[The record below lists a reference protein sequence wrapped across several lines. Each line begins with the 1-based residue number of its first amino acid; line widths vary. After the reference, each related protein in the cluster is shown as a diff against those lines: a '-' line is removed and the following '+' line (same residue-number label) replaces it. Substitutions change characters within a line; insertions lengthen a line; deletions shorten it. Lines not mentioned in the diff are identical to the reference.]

1 MLKII
6 KICKRINVSMNEK
19 QSKNIQKSGQNN
31 SIRNTK
37 PISNNTKNKGSG
49 VSKKDTKNSKN
60 LSDNT
65 TSQYQQNQLKKS
77 TKSKDVSNQLEDK
90 NSTKNSDNGSE
101 NNKDDFNLK
110 ISQLQRVK
118 IGLIWAV
125 CVLFVLTIIGSILS
139 SIFIT
144 KYVNVTKNNSQTFL
158 KEINLEVGINKSSS
172 KAVSLIKNIIEGVEY
187 PQVVKLH
194 IDKVINP
201 LVLRVKA
208 DMINGDGNNLSLDIE
223 TNDLWYKGDD
233 EYYYYK
239 QLIKEKIDIVLTQSI
254 TIPIGIQKD
263 MKTNNKHILVITSES
278 VDYASNYAQGYWL
291 SPNTW
296 LTE

>member
-1 MLKII
+1 
-6 KICKRINVSMNEK
+6 MNEK
-19 QSKNIQKSGQNN
+19 QSKNIQKSVQNN
-31 SIRNTK
+31 LSRNAR

-49 VSKKDTKNSKN
+49 VSKKDTKNSKKFSN
-60 LSDNT
+60 NT

-77 TKSKDVSNQLEDK
+77 TKSKYVSNQLKDK
-90 NSTKNSDNGSE
+90 NNTKNNNGSE

-125 CVLFVLTIIGSILS
+125 CVFLVLTIIGSILS
-139 SIFIT
+139 SIFIK

-158 KEINLEVGINKSSS
+158 KEINLEVGTNKSSS
-172 KAVSLIKNIIEGVEY
+172 KAVSLVKNIIEGVEY

-208 DMINGDGNNLSLDIE
+208 YIINGDGNNLPLDIE
-223 TNDLWYKGDD
+223 TDDLWYKGDD
-233 EYYYYK
+233 GYYYYK
-239 QLIKEKIDIVLTQSI
+239 HLIKEKIDIVLTQSI

-263 MKTNNKHILVITSES
+263 MKSNNKHIMVITSES

-291 SPNTW
+291 SPDIW

>member
-1 MLKII
+1 
-6 KICKRINVSMNEK
+6 MNEK

-31 SIRNTK
+31 STRNTK
-37 PISNNTKNKGSG
+37 HISNNTKNKGSG

-90 NSTKNSDNGSE
+90 NSTKNNDNRSE

-125 CVLFVLTIIGSILS
+125 CVLLVLTIIGSILS

-233 EYYYYK
+233 GYYYYK
-239 QLIKEKIDIVLTQSI
+239 QLIKEKIDIILTQLI
-254 TIPIGIQKD
+254 IIPIGIQKD

-291 SPNTW
+291 SPNAW

>member
-1 MLKII
+1 
-6 KICKRINVSMNEK
+6 MNEK
-19 QSKNIQKSGQNN
+19 QSKNIQKSVQNN
-31 SIRNTK
+31 SSRNTR
-37 PISNNTKNKGSG
+37 PISNDTKNKGSG
-49 VSKKDTKNSKN
+49 VSKKDTKNSKKFSN
-60 LSDNT
+60 NT

-77 TKSKDVSNQLEDK
+77 TKSKYVSDQLKDK
-90 NSTKNSDNGSE
+90 NNTKNNNRSE

-125 CVLFVLTIIGSILS
+125 CVFLVLTIIGSILS

-144 KYVNVTKNNSQTFL
+144 KYVNVTKNNSQAFL
-158 KEINLEVGINKSSS
+158 KEINLEVGTNKSSS
-172 KAVSLIKNIIEGVEY
+172 KAVSLVKNIIEGVEY

-208 DMINGDGNNLSLDIE
+208 DMINGDGNNFPLDIE
-223 TNDLWYKGDD
+223 TDDLWYKGDD
-233 EYYYYK
+233 GYYYYK

-263 MKTNNKHILVITSES
+263 MKSNNKHIMVITSES

-291 SPNTW
+291 SPNIW

>member
-1 MLKII
+1 
-6 KICKRINVSMNEK
+6 MNEK
-19 QSKNIQKSGQNN
+19 QSKNIQKSVQNN
-31 SIRNTK
+31 SSRNTR
-37 PISNNTKNKGSG
+37 PISNNTENKGSG
-49 VSKKDTKNSKN
+49 VSKKDTKNSKKFSN
-60 LSDNT
+60 NT

-77 TKSKDVSNQLEDK
+77 TKSKYVSNQLKDK
-90 NSTKNSDNGSE
+90 NNTKNNNGSE

-125 CVLFVLTIIGSILS
+125 CVFLVLTIIGSILS

-144 KYVNVTKNNSQTFL
+144 KYVNVTKNNSQAFL
-158 KEINLEVGINKSSS
+158 KEINLEVGTNKSSS
-172 KAVSLIKNIIEGVEY
+172 KAVSLVKNIIEGVEY

-208 DMINGDGNNLSLDIE
+208 YMINGDGNNLPLDIE
-223 TNDLWYKGDD
+223 TDDLWYKGDD
-233 EYYYYK
+233 GYYYYK

-263 MKTNNKHILVITSES
+263 MKSNNKHIMVVTSES

-291 SPNTW
+291 PPDIW

>member
-1 MLKII
+1 
-6 KICKRINVSMNEK
+6 MNEK
-19 QSKNIQKSGQNN
+19 QSKNIQKSVQNN
-31 SIRNTK
+31 SSRNTR

-49 VSKKDTKNSKN
+49 VSKKDTKNSKKFSN
-60 LSDNT
+60 NT

-77 TKSKDVSNQLEDK
+77 TKGKYVSNQLKDK
-90 NSTKNSDNGSE
+90 NNTKNNNKSE
-101 NNKDDFNLK
+101 NNVDDFNLK

-125 CVLFVLTIIGSILS
+125 CVFLVLTIIGSILS

-144 KYVNVTKNNSQTFL
+144 KYVNVTKNNSQAFL
-158 KEINLEVGINKSSS
+158 KEINLEVGTNKSSS
-172 KAVSLIKNIIEGVEY
+172 KAVSLVKNIIEGVEY

-208 DMINGDGNNLSLDIE
+208 DMINGDGNNFPLDIK
-223 TNDLWYKGDD
+223 TDDLWYKGDD
-233 EYYYYK
+233 GYYYYK

-263 MKTNNKHILVITSES
+263 MKSNNKHIMVITSES

-291 SPNTW
+291 SPDIW